1 MVNIK
6 RFDIF
11 WIELD
16 PTKGTEINKTRP
28 CIIISPDVSNKYLS
42 TVVVAPITSTIRKYP
57 TRVACKLQNKVGEIA
72 LDQLRA
78 VDKKRLSSK
87 IAELEATKAKQVCEV
102 LNTFF
107 EY

>member
-1 MVNIK
+1 MVVVN

-16 PTKGTEINKTRP
+16 PTKGSEISKTRP
-28 CIIISPDVSNKYLS
+28 CVVISPNDVNTHLT

-57 TRVACKLQNKVGEIA
+57 TRVGCKLQGKTGEIA

-78 VDKKRLSSK
+78 VDKTRLRTK
-87 IAELEATKAKQVCEV
+87 ISTLGNSTAMQVCTT
-102 LNTFF
+102 LQAFF